1 MTNLVLNVEPNQLVA
16 DQGLMIAFFD
26 KLNETTKNYD
36 IWVHIT
42 IPNDPGTII
51 IRKAT
56 EKNIYVEGEKTLVH
70 EKDLYKSAFNK
81 YLNLKKNGK
90 PDLQTELDKLRAENE
105 ALKASALS
113 VANLENAEEDKRT
126 ASEIKAELDILGI
139 EYKGNASKEVL
150 LTLLKK

>member
-26 KLNETTKNYD
+26 KQNETTKNYD
-36 IWVHIT
+36 LWVHIT

-70 EKDLYKSAFNK
+70 EKDLYKTAFNK

-90 PDLQTELDKLRAENE
+90 PSLQTN
-105 ALKASALS
+105 
-113 VANLENAEEDKRT
+113 
-126 ASEIKAELDILGI
+126 
-139 EYKGNASKEVL
+139 
-150 LTLLKK
+150 

>member
-1 MTNLVLNVEPNQLVA
+1 
-16 DQGLMIAFFD
+16 MIAFFD
-26 KLNETTKNYD
+26 KQNETTKNYD
-36 IWVHIT
+36 LWVHIT

-70 EKDLYKSAFNK
+70 EKDLYKTAFNK

-90 PDLQTELDKLRAENE
+90 PNLQTELDKLRAENE

-113 VANLENAEEDKRT
+113 VADLENAEEDKRT

>member
-26 KLNETTKNYD
+26 KQNEITKNYD
-36 IWVHIT
+36 LWVHIT

-70 EKDLYKSAFNK
+70 EKDLYKNAFNK

-90 PDLQTELDKLRAENE
+90 PDLQTELNKLRAENE

-126 ASEIKAELDILGI
+126 VSEIKAELDILGI

>member
-26 KLNETTKNYD
+26 KQNETTKNYD
-36 IWVHIT
+36 LWVHIT

-56 EKNIYVEGEKTLVH
+56 EKNIYIEGEKTLVH
-70 EKDLYKSAFNK
+70 EKDLYKTAFNK

>member
-36 IWVHIT
+36 LWVHIT